1 MNYSISITI
10 PCFNEQHNIVNTVS
24 ECIKAVSIVN
34 LDYEIIIID
43 DCSSDES
50 CMLIAKNFSNNAN
63 IRFYKNQKNLGLAK
77 TLIKGFNLSK
87 KEFLTWVPGDNNHPH
102 VGLALTYSKIKKNY
116 DLVIPFHLNIN
127 NRKVFRVY
135 LSNIYTMIVNFLSSN
150 NVRYYN
156 GLIVYNRR
164 FFIEKKTTI
173 MANFNMSFLA
183 GMLILI
189 LHKTSN
195 YIEVPVMISEDKNSK
210 STSLN
215 LINVLKTLNFFIF
228 LVKNAKFFK

>member
-1 MNYSISITI
+1 
-10 PCFNEQHNIVNTVS
+10 
-24 ECIKAVSIVN
+24 
-34 LDYEIIIID
+34 
-43 DCSSDES
+43 
-50 CMLIAKNFSNNAN
+50 
-63 IRFYKNQKNLGLAK
+63 
-77 TLIKGFNLSK
+77 
-87 KEFLTWVPGDNNHPH
+87 
-102 VGLALTYSKIKKNY
+102 
-116 DLVIPFHLNIN
+116 
-127 NRKVFRVY
+127 
-135 LSNIYTMIVNFLSSN
+135 
-150 NVRYYN
+150 
-156 GLIVYNRR
+156 
-164 FFIEKKTTI
+164 

>member
-1 MNYSISITI
+1 
-10 PCFNEQHNIVNTVS
+10 
-24 ECIKAVSIVN
+24 
-34 LDYEIIIID
+34 
-43 DCSSDES
+43 
-50 CMLIAKNFSNNAN
+50 
-63 IRFYKNQKNLGLAK
+63 
-77 TLIKGFNLSK
+77 
-87 KEFLTWVPGDNNHPH
+87 
-102 VGLALTYSKIKKNY
+102 
-116 DLVIPFHLNIN
+116 
-127 NRKVFRVY
+127 
-135 LSNIYTMIVNFLSSN
+135 MIVNFLSSN